1 MEATR
6 ELKSLLDTM
15 QGMEQKLHHKIREHD
30 ENHRVLA
37 GAAIKSGKQLETL
50 EEKHSA
56 LERELKG
63 IVEDLRSKFEEV
75 DTWVARQKKGMTAPG
90 AITEPYGVGS
100 IGSQFVNSPEFK
112 SYYETGDYSKAGAPT
127 PPPGNMAKEYQFKG
141 GLSRV
146 SGLGRGLPGFNPLP
160 DLLRKDISSGGSDA
174 LRDVFAVDKIQQ
186 IFYNP
191 LRPNRVRDLF
201 AVIPTTSNSIEF
213 VTETLYEIL
222 ADMTADGSASPESN
236 FQFDDE
242 TQTVRTLTHWTPI
255 NRNLLAD
262 VPALAGYIDLRL
274 LEGLKEVEDRQ
285 LLFGDG
291 TGQNLQGIM
300 VTPGVQ
306 VFNQSDGQPNDTIID
321 TLRRAMTRA
330 QLAYFA
336 ISAYI
341 LNPLDWEEAELTKS
355 TIRDYVWVNVGTG
368 ADPVLWKVPVICT
381 TAMNS
386 GEYLTGSFNMN
397 AAVWDREQ
405 ANMRITDSHS
415 NIWILNQLAIGLW
428 ERLAFTVFRPPAFVR
443 GSFDGAP
450 AS

>member
-1 MEATR
+1 MSQVL
-6 ELKSLLDTM
+6 ELKSLLDSMKGIERNLTH
-15 QGMEQKLHHKIREHD
+15 KLAEHH
-30 ENHRVLA
+30 ENHKSLA
-37 GAAIKSGKQLETL
+37 SAAVKTGKQLEGL
-50 EEKHSA
+50 EDKHSA

-63 IVEDLRSKFEEV
+63 LIEDISSKYEEM
-75 DTWVARQKKGMTAPG
+75 DTYLGRLKKGMTLPG
-90 AITEPYGVGS
+90 ASLGGGYGS
-100 IGSQFVNSPEFK
+100 IGSQFVTSEEFK
-112 SYYETGDYSKAGAPT
+112 SYHSTGRYDVPGSPS
-127 PPPGNMAKEYQFKG
+127 PPPGNMKGPFQLKG
-141 GLSRV
+141 GLSRIG
-146 SGLGRGLPGFNPLP
+146 SLGRAPEFMPLP
-160 DLLRKDISSGGSDA
+160 DMLRKDISVGGSDA

-201 AVIPTTSNSIEF
+201 PVIPTTSNSIEF
-213 VTETLYEIL
+213 VTETLYQIE
-222 ADMTADGSASPESN
+222 ADMVADGDPSPESN

-242 TQTVRTLTHWTPI
+242 TQTVRTLTHWVPI

-291 TGQNLQGIM
+291 IGQNLQGIM
-300 VTPGVQ
+300 TTPGVQ
-306 VFNQSDGQPNDTIID
+306 VFNQSDGKQNDTIID

-336 ISAYI
+336 ISAYV

-381 TAMNS
+381 TAMTH

-397 AAVWDREQ
+397 AAVWDREE
-405 ANMRITDSHS
+405 ANMRITDSHA
-415 NIWILNQLAIGLW
+415 NLWILNQLAVGLW

-443 GSFDGAP
+443 GSFNGAP

>member
-1 MEATR
+1 MSIQL
-6 ELKSLLDTM
+6 ELKSVLESM
-15 QGMEQKLHHKIREHD
+15 RGMEQELQRKIGEHHL
-30 ENHRVLA
+30 NHKTLA
-37 GAAIKSGKQLETL
+37 GAAIKTGKQLEVL
-50 EEKHSA
+50 EDKHSA

-63 IVEDLRSKFEEV
+63 IVEDLTSKFEEV
-75 DTWVARQKKGMTAPG
+75 DTWVARQKKGMSLPG
-90 AITEPYGVGS
+90 ASDMNFGGS
-100 IGSQFVNSPEFK
+100 IGANFCRSEEFK
-112 SYYETGDYSKAGAPT
+112 AYHGTGDYSKSGSPT
-127 PPPGNMAKEYQFKG
+127 PPPGNMPHEFKFDG
-141 GLSRV
+141 GLARQT
-146 SGLGRGLPGFNPLP
+146 GLGRAPSFNPMP

-213 VTETLYEIL
+213 VTETLYEIE
-222 ADMTADGSASPESN
+222 ADMVADGSASPESN

-242 TQTVRTLTHWTPI
+242 TAGVKTLTHWTPI

-306 VFNQSDGQPNDTIID
+306 VFNQSDGQVNDTIID

-381 TAMNS
+381 TAMTN

-405 ANMRITDSHS
+405 ANMRITDSHAS
-415 NIWILNQLAIGLW
+415 IWILNQLAVGLW

-443 GSFDGAP
+443 GSLDGAP

>member
-1 MEATR
+1 MNPNYEM
-6 ELKSLLDTM
+6 KSLFDSMKNIETNLHR
-15 QGMEQKLHHKIREHD
+15 KLEEHHA
-30 ENHRVLA
+30 NHKTLA
-37 GAAIKSGKQLETL
+37 GAAVKTGKQLE
-50 EEKHSA
+50 EIENKHSA

-63 IVEDLRSKFEEV
+63 LIEEIGSKYEEM
-75 DTWVARQKKGMTAPG
+75 DSYLGRLKKGMTLPG
-90 AITEPYGVGS
+90 ASESMGGGS
-100 IGSQFVNSPEFK
+100 IGSTFVQSAEFK
-112 SYYETGDYSKAGAPT
+112 EYYATGDYKKAGSPT
-127 PPPGNMAKEYQFKG
+127 PPPGNMKDAFSFQG
-141 GLSRV
+141 GLTRQSA
-146 SGLGRGLPGFNPLP
+146 LGRAPQFMPLP
-160 DLLRKDISSGGSDA
+160 DMFRKDISSGGSDA
-174 LRDVFAVDKIQQ
+174 LRDIFAVDKIQQ

-201 AVIPTTSNSIEF
+201 PVIPTTSNSIEF
-213 VTETLYEIL
+213 VTETLYEIE
-222 ADMTADGSASPESN
+222 ADMVADGSASPESS

-285 LLFGDG
+285 VLFGDG
-291 TGQNLQGIM
+291 TSQNLQGIM

-306 VFNQSDGQPNDTIID
+306 VFNQSDGRPNDTIID

-381 TAMNS
+381 TAMTH

-405 ANMRITDSHS
+405 ASMRITDSHA
-415 NIWILNQLAIGLW
+415 NLWILNQLAVGLW

-443 GSFDGAP
+443 GSFNGAP
-450 AS
+450 NS